1 MSMAE
6 NLIHLRR
13 QGTSVVVDVS
23 AGVPVIAHWGR
34 ELETIDRDSILK
46 SVYLPKQPGNV
57 DVTAPIAVVPQ
68 HGDGCFA
75 RPGLAG
81 HRPGGRF
88 FAPRFSRSKVDL
100 SEYGFVFTS
109 TDSAAE
115 LGLRCQFDLRE
126 SGVLAINAVVTNFGD
141 SRYLLDTLSIT
152 LPIPI
157 GAEELVTLTGSWARE
172 FAIHRQSFSH
182 GAWTSENRTGRT
194 SHEHPPV
201 VWAVQANADEW
212 HGEVWGAHLAWSG
225 NHVLLA
231 EVLADNRK
239 YLQLGELLMAGE
251 VCLEPGTSY
260 STPEVVATYSQNGFT
275 PASINFHRHVRANL
289 PNKSKSVSRKVLLNT
304 WEAVYFDHDEEKL
317 KHLAEVAAS
326 VGVERFVLDDGWF
339 AGRRN
344 DKSSLGDWWVSPEIY
359 PNGLKPLISHVRKL
373 GMDFGIWV
381 EPEMISEDS
390 ELFRTHPDWAL
401 VSPDYEPV
409 RSRNQ
414 LVLNLAHAPAYE
426 YVYSKLDKLLSEY
439 EISYVK
445 WDMNRPHVQATLKSG
460 AAGTHEQT
468 LALYKLI
475 DQLREKHQH
484 IEIESCSSG
493 GGRIDHEILRRT
505 DRVWTSDCIDPFRR
519 QKIQRGASM
528 FIPNAVMGAHVGAEK
543 SHTTGRVHTLEFRA
557 ISAVFGHLGFELDL
571 TVCSQSELQLIKQVV
586 EWHKKFRGLLHSGD
600 AVRFDCKSESQ
611 LSHGVYSHDR
621 NEALVSLVQLTET
634 IHGEESQFLQLP
646 GLNGEC
652 RYRVVAFDSKF
663 ATTEAV
669 GEFTGR
675 QLSNTGLKLSKMRP
689 ETGTIFHL
697 LSI

>member
-1 MSMAE
+1 MAE

-13 QGTSVVVDVS
+13 PGISVVVDVS
-23 AGVPVIAHWGR
+23 AGVPVVAHWGR

-46 SVYLPKQPGNV
+46 SVYLPKQPGGV

-88 FAPRFSRSKVDL
+88 FAPRFSHSKVEMSD
-100 SEYGFVFTS
+100 YGFVFTS

-115 LGLRCQFDLRE
+115 LGLRCQFELRD
-126 SGVLAINAVVTNFGD
+126 SGVLAINASVTNHGD
-141 SRYLLDTLSIT
+141 SRYLLDTLSMT
-152 LPIPI
+152 LPIPSR
-157 GAEELVTLTGSWARE
+157 AKELVTLTGSWARE
-172 FAIHRQSFSH
+172 FAINRQDFLH

-201 VWAVQANADEW
+201 VWAVETDANEW

-231 EVLADNRK
+231 EVLADSRK

-251 VCLEPGTSY
+251 VCLEPGGSY
-260 STPEVVATYSQNGFT
+260 STPEVLATYSQNGLT
-275 PASINFHRHVRANL
+275 PASLNFHRNVRANL
-289 PNKSKSVSRKVLLNT
+289 PKQSNSASRKVLLNT

-317 KHLAEVAAS
+317 KNLADIAAS

-344 DKSSLGDWWVSPEIY
+344 DKTSLGDWWVSPEIY
-359 PNGLKPLISHVRKL
+359 PNGLAPLISHVRKL

-390 ELFRTHPDWAL
+390 ELFRMHPDWAL

-414 LVLNLAHAPAYE
+414 LVLNLVHAPAYE
-426 YVYSKLDKLLSEY
+426 YVFSKLDKLLSEN
-439 EISYVK
+439 EISFIK

-460 AAGTHEQT
+460 AAGTREQT
-468 LALYKLI
+468 LAFYKLV
-475 DQLREKHQH
+475 DQLREKHRH

-505 DRVWTSDCIDPFRR
+505 DRVWTSDCIDPYRR

-528 FIPNAVMGAHVGAEK
+528 FIPNEVMGAHIGAEK
-543 SHTTGRVHTLEFRA
+543 AHTTSRVHSLEFRA
-557 ISAVFGHLGFELDL
+557 TSAVFGHLGLELDL
-571 TVCSQSELQLIKQVV
+571 TICSQSELQLIKQAID
-586 EWHKKFRGLLHSGD
+586 WHKKFRGLLHSGD
-600 AVRFDCKSESQ
+600 AVRFDCESASQ
-611 LSHGVYSHDR
+611 ISHGVYSQDR

-634 IHGEESQFLQLP
+634 KQGEDAEFLRLP
-646 GLNGEC
+646 GLDSEC
-652 RYRVVAFDSKF
+652 RYRVAVLDSNF
-663 ATTEAV
+663 VTSRDV
-669 GEFTGR
+669 GEYTGQ
-675 QLSNTGLKLSKMRP
+675 QLANTGLKLSKMRP

>member
-1 MSMAE
+1 MS
-6 NLIHLRR
+6 
-13 QGTSVVVDVS
+13 D
-23 AGVPVIAHWGR
+23 
-34 ELETIDRDSILK
+34 
-46 SVYLPKQPGNV
+46 
-57 DVTAPIAVVPQ
+57 
-68 HGDGCFA
+68 
-75 RPGLAG
+75 
-81 HRPGGRF
+81 
-88 FAPRFSRSKVDL
+88 
-100 SEYGFVFTS
+100 YGFVFTS

-115 LGLRCQFDLRE
+115 LGLRCQFELRD
-126 SGVLAINAVVTNFGD
+126 SGVLAINASVTNHGD

-157 GAEELVTLTGSWARE
+157 RAKELVTLTGSWARE
-172 FAIHRQSFSH
+172 FAINRQDFLH

-201 VWAVQANADEW
+201 VWAVEANANEW

-231 EVLADNRK
+231 EVLADSRK

-251 VCLEPGTSY
+251 VCLEPGGSY
-260 STPEVVATYSQNGFT
+260 STPEVLATYSQNGLT
-275 PASINFHRHVRANL
+275 PASLNFHRNVRANL
-289 PNKSKSVSRKVLLNT
+289 PKQSNSASRKVLLNT

-317 KHLAEVAAS
+317 KNLADIAAS

-344 DKSSLGDWWVSPEIY
+344 DKTSLGDWWVSPEIY
-359 PNGLKPLISHVRKL
+359 PNGLAPLISHVRKL

-390 ELFRTHPDWAL
+390 ELFRMHPDWAL

-414 LVLNLAHAPAYE
+414 LVLNLVHAPAYE
-426 YVYSKLDKLLSEY
+426 YVFSKLDKLLSEN
-439 EISYVK
+439 EISFIK

-460 AAGTHEQT
+460 AAGTREQT
-468 LALYKLI
+468 LAFYKLV
-475 DQLREKHQH
+475 DQLREKHRH

-505 DRVWTSDCIDPFRR
+505 DRVWTSDCIDPYRR

-528 FIPNAVMGAHVGAEK
+528 FIPNEVMGAHIGAEK
-543 SHTTGRVHTLEFRA
+543 AHTTSRVHSLEFRA
-557 ISAVFGHLGFELDL
+557 TSAVFGHLGLELDL
-571 TVCSQSELQLIKQVV
+571 TICSQSELQLIKQAID
-586 EWHKKFRGLLHSGD
+586 WHKKFRGLLHSGD
-600 AVRFDCKSESQ
+600 AVRFDCESASQ
-611 LSHGVYSHDR
+611 ISHGVYSQDR
-621 NEALVSLVQLTET
+621 NEALVSLVQLIET
-634 IHGEESQFLQLP
+634 KQGEDAEFLRLP
-646 GLNGEC
+646 GLDSEC
-652 RYRVVAFDSKF
+652 RYRVAVLDSNF
-663 ATTEAV
+663 VTSRDV
-669 GEFTGR
+669 GEYTGQ
-675 QLSNTGLKLSKMRP
+675 QLANTGLKLSKMRP

>member
-1 MSMAE
+1 MTE

-13 QGTSVVVDVS
+13 PGVSVVVDVS
-23 AGVPVIAHWGR
+23 AGVPVIAHWGG

-46 SVYLPKQPGNV
+46 SVYLPKQPGGV

-81 HRPGGRF
+81 HRPGGRY
-88 FAPRFSRSKVDL
+88 FAPRFSHSKVEMSD
-100 SEYGFVFTS
+100 YGFVFTS

-115 LGLRCQFDLRE
+115 LSLRCQFELRD
-126 SGVLAINAVVTNFGD
+126 SGVLAINAVVTNLGD

-152 LPIPI
+152 LPIPN

-172 FAIHRQSFSH
+172 FAIRRQSFSH

-231 EVLADNRK
+231 EVLADSRK

-251 VCLEPGTSY
+251 VCLEPGGSY
-260 STPEVVATYSQNGFT
+260 STPEVVATYSRNGLT
-275 PASINFHRHVRANL
+275 PASIKFHRNVRANL
-289 PNKSKSVSRKVLLNT
+289 PKQSKSAKRKVLLNT

-317 KHLAEVAAS
+317 KHLADLAAS

-359 PNGLKPLISHVRKL
+359 PNGLKPLISHVQKL

-390 ELFRTHPDWAL
+390 ELFRMHPDWAL

-426 YVYSKLDKLLSEY
+426 YVFSKLDKLLSEN
-439 EISYVK
+439 EISFIK

-468 LALYKLI
+468 LAFYKLV
-475 DQLREKHQH
+475 DQLREKHRH

-505 DRVWTSDCIDPFRR
+505 DRVWTSDCIDPYRR

-528 FIPNAVMGAHVGAEK
+528 FIPNAVMGAHIGAEK
-543 SHTTGRVHTLEFRA
+543 AHTTSRVHSLEFRA
-557 ISAVFGHLGFELDL
+557 ISAVFGHLGLELDL
-571 TVCSQSELQLIKQVV
+571 TVCSQSELQLIKQAV
-586 EWHKKFRGLLHSGD
+586 EWHKKFRSLLHSGD
-600 AVRFDCKSESQ
+600 AVRFDCEIASQ
-611 LSHGVYSHDR
+611 ISHGVYSQDL
-621 NEALVSLVQLTET
+621 NEALVSLVQLTESEQ
-634 IHGEESQFLQLP
+634 GEDSQFLRLP
-646 GLNGEC
+646 GLDNKR
-652 RYRVVAFDSKF
+652 RYRVAVLDSNF
-663 ATTEAV
+663 VTSRDV
-669 GEFTGR
+669 GEYTGQ
-675 QLSNTGLKLSKMRP
+675 QLANTGLKLSKMSA

>member
-1 MSMAE
+1 MAE

-13 QGTSVVVDVS
+13 PGISVVVDVS
-23 AGVPVIAHWGR
+23 AGVPVVAHWGR

-46 SVYLPKQPGNV
+46 SVYLPKQPGGV

-88 FAPRFSRSKVDL
+88 FAPRFSHSKVEMSD
-100 SEYGFVFTS
+100 YGFVFTS

-115 LGLRCQFDLRE
+115 LGLRCQFELRD
-126 SGVLAINAVVTNFGD
+126 SGVLAINASVTNHGD

-152 LPIPI
+152 LPIPSR
-157 GAEELVTLTGSWARE
+157 AKELVTLTGSWARE
-172 FAIHRQSFSH
+172 FAIHRQGFLH

-201 VWAVQANADEW
+201 VWAVETNANEW

-231 EVLADNRK
+231 EVLADSRK

-251 VCLEPGTSY
+251 VCLEPGGSY
-260 STPEVVATYSQNGFT
+260 STPEVLATYSQNGLT
-275 PASINFHRHVRANL
+275 PASLNFHRNVRANL
-289 PNKSKSVSRKVLLNT
+289 PKQSNSASRKVLLNT
-304 WEAVYFDHDEEKL
+304 WEAVYFNQDEEKL
-317 KHLAEVAAS
+317 RQLAELAAR

-344 DKSSLGDWWVSPEIY
+344 DKTSLGDWWVSPEIY
-359 PNGLKPLISHVRKL
+359 PNGLAPLISHVRKL

-390 ELFRTHPDWAL
+390 ELFRMHPDWAL

-414 LVLNLAHAPAYE
+414 LVLNLVHAPAYE
-426 YVYSKLDKLLSEY
+426 YVFSKLDKLLSEN
-439 EISYVK
+439 EISFIK

-460 AAGTHEQT
+460 AAGTREQT
-468 LALYKLI
+468 LAFYKLV
-475 DQLREKHQH
+475 DQLREKHRH

-505 DRVWTSDCIDPFRR
+505 DRVWTSDCIDPYRR

-528 FIPNAVMGAHVGAEK
+528 FIPNEVMGAHIGAEK
-543 SHTTGRVHTLEFRA
+543 AHTTSRVHSLEFRA
-557 ISAVFGHLGFELDL
+557 ISAVFGHLGLELDL
-571 TVCSQSELQLIKQVV
+571 TICSQSELQLIKQAID
-586 EWHKKFRGLLHSGD
+586 WHKKFRGLLHSGD
-600 AVRFDCKSESQ
+600 AVRFDCESASQ
-611 LSHGVYSHDR
+611 ISHGVYSQDR

-634 IHGEESQFLQLP
+634 KQGEDAEFLRLP
-646 GLNGEC
+646 GLDSEC
-652 RYRVVAFDSKF
+652 RYRVAVLDSNF
-663 ATTEAV
+663 VTSRDV
-669 GEFTGR
+669 GEYTGQ
-675 QLSNTGLKLSKMRP
+675 QLANTGLKLSKMRP